1 MTTHNTTGAHQTPE
15 PAQPAETTMTAQ
27 TPAQA
32 DAHGAESEAWLPQ
45 FTRREVVFTMAG
57 VLLIMLLASLDQT
70 IVATALPRIIG
81 ELHGFDRY
89 AWVATAYLL
98 TETIT
103 VPIYGKLSDLWGRKP
118 IFLFGLVVFLTGSAL
133 SGAAPTMNALSPSAR
148 YKGWG
153 PARCC
158 RLPRQSLATSSHRA
172 NAASGRASLAASLRS
187 PRFLGRSWAAG
198 SPITP
203 PGG

>member
-57 VLLIMLLASLDQT
+57 VLLIMLLASLDGT
-70 IVATALPRIIG
+70 IVGTALPRIIG

-89 AWVATAYLL
+89 TWVATAYML
-98 TETIT
+98 TATTLI
-103 VPIYGKLSDLWGRKP
+103 PIYGKLSDLIGRKVSFLSCLV
-118 IFLFGLVVFLTGSAL
+118 IFLIGSAL
-133 SGAAPTMNALSPSAR
+133 SGMA
-148 YKGWG
+148 
-153 PARCC
+153 
-158 RLPRQSLATSSHRA
+158 QSMTQLILFR
-172 NAASGRASLAASLRS
+172 
-187 PRFLGRSWAAG
+187 
-198 SPITP
+198 
-203 PGG
+203 